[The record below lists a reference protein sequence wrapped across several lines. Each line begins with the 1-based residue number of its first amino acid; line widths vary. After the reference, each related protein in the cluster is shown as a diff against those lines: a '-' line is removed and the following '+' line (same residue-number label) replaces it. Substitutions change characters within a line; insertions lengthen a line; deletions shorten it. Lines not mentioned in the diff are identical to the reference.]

1 MNRTFKRVFVPLW
14 LGLLAGTAAVAGAAQ
29 ADEARLRP
37 YVLASNNP
45 GDLQS
50 AAQTVEQALTSHGF
64 KIVGKYSPYAGA
76 EIFAVTD
83 DDLMK
88 AAQQSPGPGGAYA
101 VAQRVSV
108 TQVGTNVQVAYTN
121 PVYMADAYRL
131 NTDLANV
138 AAELKT
144 ALGEIKAFG
153 SDDGLTAGDLRDYH
167 YMITMEYF
175 SDPYEL
181 GSFGSHDQALASLA
195 SGLAAHKGGCYE
207 VYRVAIPG
215 RQETVFGVSLR
226 QGVKGDHYADDQYQ
240 MGVVDFKPL
249 KETAYLPYEILVT
262 GDKVRALHMR
272 FRMAVNFP
280 DLSMMGAHSFMT
292 LMPAP
297 DAVKKALSEC
307 TGAPAQA
314 QAD

>member
-1 MNRTFKRVFVPLW
+1 LNKTLKRGLASLW
-14 LGLLAGTAAVAGAAQ
+14 LGLLAGTAALTAGAQ
-29 ADEARLRP
+29 ADDARLRP
-37 YVLASNNP
+37 FVLASNGP

-64 KIVGKYSPYAGA
+64 QIVGKYSPYAGA

-88 AAQQSPGPGGAYA
+88 AAEQSPGPGGAYA

-108 TQVGTNVQVAYTN
+108 TQAGTNVQVAYTN

-131 NTDLANV
+131 NTDLAGV
-138 AAELKT
+138 AAQLKT
-144 ALGEIKAFG
+144 ALGEVKAFG
-153 SDDGLTAGDLRDYH
+153 SDDGLTPDDLRDYH

-181 GSFGSHDQALASLA
+181 GTFGSHEQALTSLA
-195 SGLAAHKGGCYE
+195 VGLAAHKGGCYE

-226 QGVKGDHYADDQYQ
+226 QGPKGDRYADDQYQ

-292 LMPAP
+292 LMSAP
-297 DAVKKALSEC
+297 DAMKKALSAC
-307 TGAPAQA
+307 TGTPAQA
-314 QAD
+314 QAN